1 MAIMDASKGCR
12 VDLSGQVALVTGA
25 SRGLGAAIALRL
37 GACGARVGVNYHG
50 SADKAGAVAAEIRSQ
65 RGQAIPVKADVRDP
79 QQVRAMV
86 AEVES
91 KFGPIDILVIN
102 ATGPQPFVKLEE
114 LTWQT
119 CLDQLEFFVKSPVLL
134 TQAVLAKMKERRSGR
149 IIHIASEVFARGVPE
164 FSQYVAAK
172 GAQLGLMRSW
182 AMELAPWQITVNAV
196 SPGWVPTERHA
207 NDPQEA
213 KDGYAANV
221 PMKRMGVPADVAEAV
236 AFLASDGANFI
247 TGQNISV
254 NGGNSLG

>member
-1 MAIMDASKGCR
+1 MHH
-12 VDLSGQVALVTGA
+12 DLSDRVALVTGA
-25 SRGLGAAIALRL
+25 SRGLGAAIAHKL
-37 GACGARVGVNYHG
+37 GACGAQVAVNYFD
-50 SADKAGAVAAEIRSQ
+50 SEEKARHVASEIRAQ
-65 RGQAIPVKADVRDP
+65 GGHAIPVHADVRDAK
-79 QQVRAMV
+79 QVQEMV
-86 AEVES
+86 KEVETR
-91 KFGPIDILVIN
+91 FGPIDILVIN
-102 ATGPQPFVKLEE
+102 ATGPQPFVKIED

-134 TQAVLAKMKERRSGR
+134 TQAVLAKMKQKRHGR
-149 IIHIASEVFARGVPE
+149 IIHIASEVFGKGVPQ

-213 KDGYAANV
+213 KDAYAATV
-221 PMKRMGVPADVAEAV
+221 PMKRMGLPPDVAEAV

-254 NGGNSLG
+254 NGGNTLG